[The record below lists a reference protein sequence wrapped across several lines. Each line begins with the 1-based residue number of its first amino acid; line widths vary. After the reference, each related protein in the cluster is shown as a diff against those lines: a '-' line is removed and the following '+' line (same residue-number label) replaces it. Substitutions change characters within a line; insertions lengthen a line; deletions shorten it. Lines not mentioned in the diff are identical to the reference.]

1 MSRVANKPHGD
12 NARMKAI
19 KRDARVYGQNTV
31 IRQLALDEITAEQ
44 IKAYAVE
51 QGQSFSA
58 AVRDLLEWAIEDYI
72 APEDA

>member
-1 MSRVANKPHGD
+1 
-12 NARMKAI
+12 MKAT
-19 KRDARVYGQNTV
+19 KKVYGQNTV
-31 IRQLALDEITAEQ
+31 IRQLALDEITAAQ

-72 APEDA
+72 APEM